1 MEALVNIVSEKTG
14 ISPELAQ
21 KAVDVT
27 LNFLKDKLPAPVA
40 EQIDGLMSGEGGGG
54 GGGGGGGLGGLAKG
68 LGGIMGK
75 EEE

>member
-1 MEALVNIVSEKTG
+1 MEALVNIVTEKTG

-21 KAVDVT
+21 KAVDIT

-40 EQIDGLMSGEGGGG
+40 EQIDGLMSGEGGGEG
-54 GGGGGGGLGGLAKG
+54 GVLGGLAKG
-68 LGGIMGK
+68 IGGIMGK

>member
-1 MEALVNIVSEKTG
+1 MEALVNLVSEKTG

-21 KAVDVT
+21 KAVDIT

-40 EQIDGLMSGEGGGG
+40 EQIDGLMSGEGGGDV
-54 GGGGGGGLGGLAKG
+54 LGGLAKG

>member
-1 MEALVNIVSEKTG
+1 MEALVNLVSEKTG

-54 GGGGGGGLGGLAKG
+54 VLGGLAKG

>member
-1 MEALVNIVSEKTG
+1 MEALVNLVAEKTG

-21 KAVDVT
+21 KAVEIT

-40 EQIDGLMSGEGGGG
+40 EQIDGVLSGEGGGG
-54 GGGGGGGLGGLAKG
+54 GVLGGLAKG
-68 LGGIMGK
+68 LGGLMGK

>member
-1 MEALVNIVSEKTG
+1 MEALVNLVSEKAG
-14 ISPELAQ
+14 ISPEIAQ

-40 EQIDGLMSGEGGGG
+40 EQINGLLSGEEGGGVM
-54 GGGGGGGLGGLAKG
+54 GGLAKG
-68 LGGIMGK
+68 LGGLMGK